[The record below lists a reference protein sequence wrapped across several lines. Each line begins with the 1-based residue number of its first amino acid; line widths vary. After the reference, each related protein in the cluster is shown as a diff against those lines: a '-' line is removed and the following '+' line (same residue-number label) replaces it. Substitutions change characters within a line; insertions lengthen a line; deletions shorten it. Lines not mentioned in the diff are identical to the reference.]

1 MGQKSAFQAAL
12 APPRG
17 DFSAD
22 VARLLPVP
30 DRDFRLDFCGEGP
43 RLYGVSLALYRHR
56 PRAPLVCPISVTGCV
71 RTSYRSP
78 RRRGRTLDATHYSG
92 PRA

>member
-17 DFSAD
+17 DFFAD

-43 RLYGVSLALYRHR
+43 RLYGVSLDTVSSA
-56 PRAPLVCPISVTGCV
+56 
-71 RTSYRSP
+71 
-78 RRRGRTLDATHYSG
+78 RRGPPQKG
-92 PRA
+92 PQRPSRALKVHKVHNR

>member
-43 RLYGVSLALYRHR
+43 RLYGVSLAEPPHADPPPSTMMSLSTRTTASWR
-56 PRAPLVCPISVTGCV
+56 PVLCASCRM
-71 RTSYRSP
+71 P
-78 RRRGRTLDATHYSG
+78 RCF
-92 PRA
+92 